1 MGKVLRILVILLMLL
16 GIGATVLAY
25 LNYNKREVLIG
36 RTHKLENMVVKI
48 AGTLEAEDPAEVAQ
62 PSYPQRDISA
72 VTSRELENPDRST
85 FWDTY
90 NSKFEPSATTIPTID
105 LKKDDRDLQ
114 LREYFRRDSA
124 TGEYVIDQRT
134 GLPATDGEGTMQEI
148 LDEVYDR
155 AKNQYK
161 VLLETRA
168 ELPKLREELIDTI
181 DELNKLKQ
189 DARADKKTIEERD
202 ARIATLENEK
212 RDLEAR
218 VERLNETIAEKE
230 DEIAELSETVA
241 KQEEDITQLA
251 DKVKDLELEIKNLRG
266 ADNMT
271 IPTAVGPAQDG
282 TLTPGVKGV
291 IVSADDEWKYA
302 IIKFSNEFM
311 DELLGPARDRGLPQA
326 EMMVSRPTEKDP
338 EKAFVTRL
346 RLRQAI
352 RGDKNLVIADI
363 LSDWQQKPVLK
374 GDIVSN

>member
-36 RTHKLENMVVKI
+36 RTHTLEEMVVKI
-48 AGTLEAEDPAEVAQ
+48 AGTLEAEDPPEIAK

-72 VTSRELENPDRST
+72 VTSRQLENPDRSA

-90 NSKFEPSATTIPTID
+90 NYILEPTATPIPNVSIGDTGH
-105 LKKDDRDLQ
+105 RQQ
-114 LREYFRRDSA
+114 LREYFLRDSL
-124 TGEYVIDQRT
+124 GKYVIDDLT
-134 GLPATDGEGTMQEI
+134 GMPSTTGAGTMQEL
-148 LDEVYDR
+148 LDQVYER

-181 DELNKLKQ
+181 NELNNLKQ
-189 DARADKKTIEERD
+189 ESRADKKTIDELN
-202 ARIATLENEK
+202 ARIAALEQEK

-218 VERLNETIAEKE
+218 IERLNETISEKE
-230 DEIAELSETVA
+230 DQIAELNELNA
-241 KQEEDITQLA
+241 KQEEEITQLS
-251 DKVKDLELEIKNLRG
+251 DKIKALELEIKNLRG

-271 IPTAVGPAQDG
+271 IPTAAG
-282 TLTPGVKGV
+282 TLKEGDLTPGVKGT

-302 IIKFSNEFM
+302 IVKVSDEFM
-311 DELLGPARDRGLPQA
+311 TELLGPERDRGLPQV
-326 EMMVSRPTEKDP
+326 ELMVFRPGETDTD
-338 EKAFVTRL
+338 KAFVTRL

-352 RGDKNLVIADI
+352 RGKDNLVIADI
-363 LSDWQQKPVLK
+363 LSDWQQQPVLK